1 MLERIR
7 GRFSH
12 GGNQDRVYQKWL
24 AENENRE
31 SSQVTKDIQGYEL
44 KPKISLIVTVFN
56 TDPGSLNRCI
66 ESVRRQVYDN
76 WELCLHD
83 NASSR
88 QETIDCLDRW
98 GRQDDPR
105 IIVALGEQNE
115 DKSIRSNEAV
125 RMAGGEY
132 IGILGDNDELS
143 PFALSEVVG
152 LINERPGADL
162 IYSDEDR
169 IDAAGNRFDPWFKP
183 DWSPELL
190 MSVNYINRF
199 YVVRREIG
207 DRVGWYRPGYD
218 GAQDYDLLLR
228 IYLVSDKFFHIP
240 RILYHSGTASRP
252 ARSTVA
258 EKDNSSDDGLKAV
271 TDFLDARGEQATAA
285 AGAISTEYIV
295 RYKVRGSPK
304 VSIIVPFKDKVEL
317 LKNCIDRLLE
327 KSSYPDYEVILISN
341 NSREGETREYLESL
355 NHPRVRLFTYDI
367 PFNYSKINNWGAA
380 QATGEYL
387 LFLNNDTEV
396 ISPSWIEEML
406 GYAQRPEIG
415 AVGAKLLFEDG
426 TIQHGGVV
434 LGIGGF
440 ADHIYAGARENSSTA
455 FGRDTWTRN
464 YLAVTAACLMV
475 DRKKFEAVGGFDEEF
490 VVCGSDV
497 ELCLRLYAAGYR
509 NVYLA
514 FVRLYHYEAQTR
526 RAWVDQ
532 KDIECSIRH
541 YAPFLQRGDPYY
553 NENLSLAGTDG
564 NTLRGLREN

>member
-1 MLERIR
+1 MLERIYS
-7 GRFSH
+7 RFIR
-12 GGNQDRVYQKWL
+12 GGNQDTVYKKWL
-24 AENENRE
+24 VKNENRE
-31 SSQVTKDIQGYEL
+31 LSEVKKDIHAYNL
-44 KPKISLIVTVFN
+44 KPKISIIVTVFN
-56 TDPGSLNRCI
+56 TDPESLNRCI

-76 WELCLHD
+76 WELCLYD
-83 NASSR
+83 NASSSE
-88 QETIDCLDRW
+88 ETIECLDRW
-98 GRQDDPR
+98 GRQDDSR
-105 IIVALGEQNE
+105 IIISFGEQS
-115 DKSIRSNEAV
+115 KKISVRTNEAINI
-125 RMAGGEY
+125 AGGEY

-152 LINERPGADL
+152 LINKHSEADL

-169 IDAAGNRFDPWFKP
+169 IDETGNRYNPWFKP

-199 YVVRREIG
+199 YVVRKEIG
-207 DRVGWYRPGYD
+207 DRLGWYRLGYE

-240 RILYHSGTASRP
+240 RILYHSRIVPGP
-252 ARSTVA
+252 AMVGAT
-258 EKDNSSDDGLKAV
+258 EKDNPPDDGLKAV
-271 TDFLDARGEQATAA
+271 NDFLDAKGEQATAA
-285 AGAISTEYIV
+285 AGDESTEYIV

-304 VSIIVPFKDKVEL
+304 VSIIIPFKDKVGL
-317 LKNCIDRLLE
+317 LKNCLDRLLE
-327 KSSYPDYEVILISN
+327 KSSYQNYEVILISN
-341 NSREGETREYLESL
+341 DSQEGETREYLKSL
-355 NHPRVRLFTYDI
+355 NNPRIRLFTHDI
-367 PFNYSKINNWGAA
+367 PFNFSKINNWGVA

-455 FGRDTWTRN
+455 FGRDTWTRD

-475 DRKKFEAVGGFDEEF
+475 DRQKFKAVGGFDEEF

-497 ELCLRLYAAGYR
+497 ELCLRLYRAGYR

-526 RAWVDQ
+526 RTWVDQ
-532 KDIECSIRH
+532 KDIECSLRH
-541 YAPFLQRGDPYY
+541 YAPFLQGGDPYY

-564 NTLRGLREN
+564 NTLRDLGKN